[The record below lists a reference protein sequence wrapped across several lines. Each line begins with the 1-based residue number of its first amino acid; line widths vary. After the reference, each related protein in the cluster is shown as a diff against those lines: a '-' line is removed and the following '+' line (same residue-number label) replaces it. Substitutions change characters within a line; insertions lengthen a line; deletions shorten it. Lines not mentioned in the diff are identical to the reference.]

1 MLQVVEPLVRKRVR
15 TCQLRAQQ
23 RASLASC
30 STSKRAKENNL
41 ARLPATGMTM
51 SDGATLSDP
60 ENPSASRKWLSRGF
74 CNVQLALLVG
84 RKAGKVG

>member
-1 MLQVVEPLVRKRVR
+1 MLQIVEPLVRKRVR

-41 ARLPATGMTM
+41 ARLPATGMRLG
-51 SDGATLSDP
+51 DDATLSDP
-60 ENPSASRKWLSRGF
+60 ETRVRIEVALAGLS
-74 CNVQLALLVG
+74 
-84 RKAGKVG
+84 